1 MALLFAVAAGTLSG
15 SYAVCM
21 RLAAGAISPALG
33 ALIVSATA
41 LPITVAMFIGMR
53 MIAPGMT
60 FTVRGGML
68 MLLAGIAAASTTVF
82 ALLAYSRGFQLS
94 SSPVVTATQMSVVL
108 LVGFVGLREPL
119 GAGRLIGLGLI
130 ALGIV
135 LLQRAGP

>member
-1 MALLFAVAAGTLSG
+1 MALLFAVAAGTMAA
-15 SYAVCM
+15 SYAICL

-33 ALIVSATA
+33 ALIISGAA
-41 LPITVAMFIGMR
+41 LLFTVAVFVATR

-60 FTVRGGML
+60 FTVHGGVL
-68 MLLAGIAAASTTVF
+68 MLLAGIAAASTTVL

-108 LVGFVGLREPL
+108 LVGFLAFREPL

-135 LLQRAGP
+135 VLQRAGA

>member
-60 FTVRGGML
+60 FTVRGG
-68 MLLAGIAAASTTVF
+68 TTQGPGR
-82 ALLAYSRGFQLS
+82 ARGGVK
-94 SSPVVTATQMSVVL
+94 PGEAEPSV
-108 LVGFVGLREPL
+108 
-119 GAGRLIGLGLI
+119 A
-130 ALGIV
+130 
-135 LLQRAGP
+135 